1 MDCCRLAIDI
11 RYAIRTRLH
20 VRCPR
25 LDRAPATAAQ
35 GHSVRITVEG
45 VGALSSPPPLT
56 LNGRLRAAETEW
68 LAETSPD
75 FVSFK
80 LFRRY
85 PPKPMRRHNSITGG
99 LAEITFGG
107 GENPEGMS
115 LLMLVSEV
123 PGSGHALLER
133 IKQIADQHDLSIEA
147 DVKPLKP
154 TNWNPERRF
163 VSLGR
168 HLVPW
173 YLKRGFEIVDDD
185 RVFPRIRYSKRTHE
199 PVLKDDG

>member
-1 MDCCRLAIDI
+1 MCDVADSIGRLPPRRKAI
-11 RYAIRTRLH
+11 LSGS
-20 VRCPR
+20 
-25 LDRAPATAAQ
+25 Q
-35 GHSVRITVEG
+35 SKEM
-45 VGALSSPPPLT
+45 GALSTPPPLT
-56 LNGRLRAAETEW
+56 LNERLRAAETEW

-75 FVSFK
+75 FVSFE
-80 LFRRY
+80 LFKRY

-115 LLMLVSEV
+115 LLMLISEV

-133 IKQIADQHDLSIEA
+133 IKQIADRHDLSIEA

-168 HLVPW
+168 HLNHGGGGSA
-173 YLKRGFEIVDDD
+173 KRLWK
-185 RVFPRIRYSKRTHE
+185 RVRSSLAMFLTA
-199 PVLKDDG
+199 